1 MISINKDMGF
11 TQYLQWASRYP
22 LLTKQQEILLARQ
35 VQAWIANENPTPREV
50 KVGRR
55 AYEKLIKCNLRLVVS
70 IAKRYAPR
78 IKKCEMMDVV
88 QEGNLGLAHGVKKF
102 DPERGY
108 ALSTYIYWWVRQAI
122 TRYLNCND
130 RIIRLPIH
138 AVEALNKIRMWR
150 PGFVAEHGRV
160 PTIEECAEY
169 VGMSVTK
176 IQEYMHRCDDASS
189 LDHKL
194 KDDTEATLLD
204 MIADEAS
211 QVKAENVHDEER
223 VYLALRM
230 VENLPE
236 HEKAV
241 IKALFEID
249 GTELKT
255 LKQLGSELG
264 FSRERARQKREQAL
278 RRLRVMSRNYG
289 EFARD

>member
-1 MISINKDMGF
+1 MIPLGRDAGF

-22 LLTKQQEILLARQ
+22 LLTKNQEILLARQ
-35 VQAWIANENPTPREV
+35 VQAWVGKEHPTPREV
-50 KVGRR
+50 RIGRR

-78 IKKCEMMDVV
+78 IKKSEIMDVV

-138 AVEALNKIRMWR
+138 AVEALNKIRVWR
-150 PGFVAEHGRV
+150 PLFIEEHGRP
-160 PTIEECAEY
+160 PTLEECAEY
-169 VGMSVTK
+169 TGMSVNK
-176 IQEYMHRCDDASS
+176 IEEYLRRCDDAGS

-211 QVKAENVHDEER
+211 QMQAEDVHDEER
-223 VYLALRM
+223 VYLMLRM
-230 VENLPE
+230 VDNLPE
-236 HEKAV
+236 HEKEV
-241 IKALFEID
+241 IKGLFEID
-249 GTELKT
+249 GTKLKT
-255 LKQLGSELG
+255 LKDLGKELG